1 MRQVNQDSS
10 WLQTARRDTAGLAD
24 DQRQRFDALFD
35 ALENLPQD
43 ALADA
48 AGDDAAPAW
57 QPLTVQTQSLQSDRR
72 GPRNPFA
79 ITFPQGMLWGLVGCL
94 MGFASGFAQEREK
107 GTWLRLRTGPL
118 STSRL
123 MAGKALAALRPEE
136 HKAELQSLMP

>member
-94 MGFASGFAQEREK
+94 MGFASGFAQEIGRASCRERVVQY
-107 GTWLRLRTGPL
+107 WWVQVV
-118 STSRL
+118 
-123 MAGKALAALRPEE
+123 AG
-136 HKAELQSLMP
+136 SLKKKSK